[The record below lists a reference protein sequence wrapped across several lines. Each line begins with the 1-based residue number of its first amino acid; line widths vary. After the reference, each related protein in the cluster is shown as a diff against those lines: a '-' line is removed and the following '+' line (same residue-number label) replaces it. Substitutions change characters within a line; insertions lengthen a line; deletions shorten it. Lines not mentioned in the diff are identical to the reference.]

1 MANNIMVLGDSK
13 TGKTQSVSTLTG
25 HTVLANFDPAGFH
38 SLVVPYVLIG
48 PNELCQLEDWP
59 GDTQVVVIDYTTLVG
74 QISLTLDRGNRKSNY
89 DIYVSFINDMNAA
102 MVSDF
107 VDNIVVDGLTG
118 LSDAVLGA
126 VMQIN
131 KRSRPQFEDWGQA
144 IDKVVEIIM
153 ALAASTKNFVL
164 CAHLQTERDELTGR
178 LKELPLVYG
187 KQLPN
192 KILAIFDTVFVTR
205 VTSGIYHWV
214 TNPQPLL
221 QTIGSRTFKQLPPT
235 ITQDFELLF
244 SNQAKQAIP
253 ASGRKDTNQ

>member
-1 MANNIMVLGDSK
+1 MSNNIMILGDSK
-13 TGKTQSVSTLTG
+13 TGKTQSMSTLSG
-25 HTVLANFDPAGFH
+25 HTLLANFDPTGFH
-38 SLVVPYVLIG
+38 SLTVPYVTIG
-48 PNELCQLEDWP
+48 PNELNQLDNWP
-59 GDTQVVVIDYTTLVG
+59 GDVNMTVIDYTSLVG
-74 QISLTLDRGNRKSNY
+74 QISLTLDRGNRRSNY

-102 MVSDF
+102 MASEF
-107 VDNIVVDGLTG
+107 IDNIVVDGLTG

-144 IDKVVEIIM
+144 IDKIVEIIM
-153 ALAASTKNFVL
+153 ALAASTKNFIL
-164 CAHLQTERDELTGR
+164 CAHLQAERDELTGR
-178 LKELPLVYG
+178 IKELPLVYG

-205 VTSGIYHWV
+205 VTGGIYHWV

-221 QTIGSRTFKQLPPT
+221 QTVGSRTFRQLPPT

-244 SNQAKQAIP
+244 SNQPKQAIT
-253 ASGRKDTNQ
+253 AGGRKDIN